1 MARNQAQAQT
11 QLKVAF
17 ILNQDVSQS
26 GIVNCFKLT
35 KSWQIFHTH
44 ERNDLK
50 VELALSLSLMQALGM
65 TKIQA

>member
-26 GIVNCFKLT
+26 GIVKLT

-44 ERNDLK
+44 ERNELK

-65 TKIQA
+65 TKLQA